1 MFDYLYLVIYRIPK
15 AIFMAL
21 FCRSHFFYL
30 WEMLKC
36 EKISICKCDIFWH
49 LMWIVF
55 LPFGWANSIKTDWW
69 TCNLWSNQSVSYK
82 SVNTFDWI
90 YPTQLAKTN
99 LHQMSNVKKNH
110 ICKWITFHILTFHII
125 EETNSGCVFDLAL
138 ALLLLLLSYQSC
150 RYQVL
155 HIPYSREH

>member
-1 MFDYLYLVIYRIPK
+1 MKCKNFKLSWICMLYLKFKKCSLSNMFDYLYLVIYRIPK

-21 FCRSHFFYL
+21 FCWSHFFYL
-30 WEMLKC
+30 WEMLKW

-99 LHQMSNVKKNH
+99 LHQMSKNF
-110 ICKWITFHILTFHII
+110 TFWLFT
-125 EETNSGCVFDLAL
+125 
-138 ALLLLLLSYQSC
+138 
-150 RYQVL
+150 
-155 HIPYSREH
+155 